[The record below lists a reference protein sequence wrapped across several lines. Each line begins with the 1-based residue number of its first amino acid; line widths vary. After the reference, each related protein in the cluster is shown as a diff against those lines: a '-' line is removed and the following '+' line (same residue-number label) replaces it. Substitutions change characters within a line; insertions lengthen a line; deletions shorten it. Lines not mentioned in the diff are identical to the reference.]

1 MKEKTCVKCGNV
13 LSAALFDKH
22 GICVGCQAKE
32 RYANEDE
39 QANKIMKG
47 SLVVIGCL
55 GLVIAGII
63 SLVVIA
69 LIKYVL

>member
-1 MKEKTCVKCGNV
+1 MKEKTCVKCENV
-13 LSAALFDKH
+13 LSARLFNKD
-22 GICVGCQAKE
+22 GVCIGCQAKE

-39 QANKIMKG
+39 QAKKIMKG

-55 GLVIAGII
+55 AVVITGII